1 MRLDDHN
8 MPSHYSQIFLLLI
21 ERSVC
26 WVQSDDCANSLDIGE
41 NNSFLFR
48 SRICLLL
55 QNTSSRGSVDA
66 GSVDLVECIMLK
78 SVFSP
83 KHHGEECLLTS
94 R

>member
-1 MRLDDHN
+1 MRSDDHN
-8 MPSHYSQIFLLLI
+8 MSSHCSRVFLLLI

-26 WVQSDDCANSLDIGE
+26 RVQSDDCANSLDIGE
-41 NNSFLFR
+41 NTSFLFR
-48 SRICLLL
+48 SCIYLLL
-55 QNTSSRGSVDA
+55 QNTSLRGSVDV